1 MGMSVQGIHTRSFLS
16 LACLL
21 VGASAVFADQVDM
34 QNGDHYNGTVLSLSS
49 DTLLLRND
57 NLGTIRL
64 PRGKVA
70 AINLGSNSVPRAAVP
85 LSPTTTGLQAA
96 PKLAGSGAPVAG
108 TNLDSA
114 LRSLRMQPN
123 LVDQVQKQ
131 ILDGAG
137 PAATAKFNEMLDGL
151 NSGKISISDL
161 RKQAQSAATQL
172 RAFKKESGDESS
184 DVLDGYLSI
193 LDQFLKETDGTH

>member
-1 MGMSVQGIHTRSFLS
+1 MSVQGIHTRSCIS

-21 VGASAVFADQVDM
+21 IAAPAVFADQVDM
-34 QNGDHYNGTVLSLSS
+34 QNGDHYNGKVLSLSS
-49 DTLLLRND
+49 DTLLLHND

-70 AINLGSNSVPRAAVP
+70 AISLGSNSVPRAAAPPAAVTSLP
-85 LSPTTTGLQAA
+85 PA

-193 LDQFLKETDGTH
+193 LDQFLKETDGAH

>member
-1 MGMSVQGIHTRSFLS
+1 MSVQGIHTRSSIS

-21 VGASAVFADQVDM
+21 VTAPAVFADQVDM
-34 QNGDHYNGTVLSLSS
+34 QNGDHYNGKVLSLSS
-49 DTLLLRND
+49 DTLLLHND

-64 PRGKVA
+64 PRSKVA
-70 AINLGSNSVPRAAVP
+70 AISLGSNSVARVAAPAGAAPAALPV
-85 LSPTTTGLQAA
+85 A
-96 PKLAGSGAPVAG
+96 PKLAGGGTAIAG
-108 TNLDSA
+108 NNLDSS
-114 LRSLRMQPN
+114 LRSLRMQTN

-131 ILDGAG
+131 LLEGAG
-137 PAATAKFNEMLDGL
+137 PGATTKFNEMLDGL

-161 RKQAQSAATQL
+161 RKQAQSAAAQL
-172 RAFKKESGDESS
+172 RAFKKESGDDSS